1 MHGMQRIYVRS
12 LGITIRPELK
22 GNHHFDNSN
31 EHKQAPQHYML
42 TLLEWN
48 GINRISV
55 AIVKALVFSGVQ

>member
-22 GNHHFDNSN
+22 GNHFDNSN
-31 EHKQAPQHYML
+31 EHKQAPQQYML

-48 GINRISV
+48 DINRISV
-55 AIVKALVFSGVQ
+55 AIVKSLVFSGVQ